1 VILKGFNSDEA
12 DVFLEARDSTDIMR
26 NALVSG
32 SMPVPRSLRGVTY
45 VDLVLLRVME
55 YYDGILILTTNR
67 IKTFDVA
74 VQSRVH
80 LAIKYTDLSAADRKK
95 IFFKFFEQLNSENTE
110 NLAELVEYVKEEFD
124 ESNGRQI
131 RNVVTSAMALTRGRG
146 EKLKLR
152 DIN

>member
-1 VILKGFNSDEA
+1 
-12 DVFLEARDSTDIMR
+12 
-26 NALVSG
+26 
-32 SMPVPRSLRGVTY
+32 
-45 VDLVLLRVME
+45 ME

-80 LAIKYTDLSAADRKK
+80 LAIKYTDLSAADRKDL
-95 IFFKFFEQLNSENTE
+95 FKFFEQLNSENTE
-110 NLAELVEYVKEEFD
+110 NPAELVEYVKEEFD